1 MTWQEC
7 CRQAAGQLTEADIE
21 NASAESWFLMEAS
34 CEISRNFYYLHGNE
48 VMPPEK
54 EARFQEWVAARC
66 KRIPL
71 QHLTG
76 EQEFMGLPFMVTPD
90 VLIPRQDTEVLVELA
105 LEQLKLLLKQKQQST
120 VYHDKGSK
128 EECHLNA
135 ANKKEVQ
142 LPTDISVQDEK
153 SDCITNQTE
162 HSLKVLDMCT
172 GSGCIAVSLKAFLP
186 QLSVTA
192 ADISEKAL
200 AVAEKNAKENKQQIT
215 FVKTDL
221 FEHINET
228 YDMIISNPPYIASGE
243 IPGLMPEVRDH
254 EPVLALDGKEDGLFF
269 YRKIVENSVE
279 YLVKGGILA
288 FEIGFDQGVAVSD
301 MMKEQG
307 YTEVRV
313 VKDLAGL
320 DRVVIGRRE

>member
-7 CRQAAGQLTEADIE
+7 CRQAVGQLTEAGIE

-48 VMPPEK
+48 AMPPEQ
-54 EARFQEWVAARC
+54 EARFQEWVTARC
-66 KRIPL
+66 ERIPL

-105 LEQLKLLLKQKQQST
+105 LEQLKLLLKQKQRSA
-120 VYHDKGSK
+120 V
-128 EECHLNA
+128 
-135 ANKKEVQ
+135 
-142 LPTDISVQDEK
+142 
-153 SDCITNQTE
+153 
-162 HSLKVLDMCT
+162 KVLDMCT

-200 AVAEKNAKENKQQIT
+200 AVAEKNAEENKQQIT

-254 EPVLALDGKEDGLFF
+254 EPLLALDGKEDGLFF
-269 YRKIVENSVE
+269 YRKIVENSVKH
-279 YLVKGGILA
+279 LVKGGILA

-313 VKDLAGL
+313 VRDLAGL